1 MYGGG
6 KMTDRND
13 WFAGIFIALIVG
25 LIAGYAWGYS
35 RQGIN
40 YEARYAEAIE
50 ELSVVVKEEICR

>member
-1 MYGGG
+1 
-6 KMTDRND
+6 MTDRND
-13 WFAGIFIALIVG
+13 WFAGIFITAAIFLAL
-25 LIAGYAWGYS
+25 GYAWGYS